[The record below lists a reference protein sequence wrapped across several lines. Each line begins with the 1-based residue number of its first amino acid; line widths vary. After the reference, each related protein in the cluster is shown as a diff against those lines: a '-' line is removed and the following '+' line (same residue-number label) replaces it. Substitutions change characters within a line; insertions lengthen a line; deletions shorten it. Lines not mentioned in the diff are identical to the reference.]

1 VSSLI
6 APQITNATSVTRAYR
21 GYVLA
26 LLTIVYIVNFVDRQ
40 VLAVLIEPIKR
51 DLHLTDS
58 QLGFLSGMAFAFFYV
73 TFGIPLARLADRRSR
88 RNLMAACMAAWSI
101 MTGLCG
107 LAGNFLQLLAA
118 RIGVAVGEAGCV
130 APAHSIISDY
140 FRAQDRPAAIG
151 IFSTGASLGIFVG
164 LLLGG
169 WLSELYGWRMTLLL
183 IGLPGVLVSLLML
196 ATLRE
201 PIRGMSGARPAV
213 AAANADDWRSLL
225 RVRALMW
232 IAIATGLQSMVIYGT
247 ASWLPAFYMRVHG
260 MAASEVGT
268 NLAVVNGL
276 VAGAGAVIGAVLAGR
291 LARGDARW
299 LLWVPAIA
307 TIIATPLYFMAVA
320 ANDSTLSFLALT
332 PAAFL
337 GAMYAPCALAATH
350 GLTGDSLRAT
360 GIALVLFVSN
370 FIGIGGGALLVGIVS
385 DLFIDADPTH
395 SLRYGLEVVLI
406 ANLLAFAGYL
416 LASRSLLRDWK
427 D

>member
-1 VSSLI
+1 MSNLI
-6 APQITNATSVTRAYR
+6 APPVTDPSQVTRAYR

-26 LLTIVYIVNFVDRQ
+26 LLTLVYVVNFVDRQ

-51 DLHLTDS
+51 DLQLTDS

-73 TFGIPLARLADRRSR
+73 TFGVPLARLADRRSR

-101 MTGLCG
+101 MTALCG
-107 LAGNFLQLLAA
+107 LAGNFMQLLAA
-118 RIGVAVGEAGCV
+118 RIGVAIGEAGCV
-130 APAHSIISDY
+130 APAHSVISDY

-169 WLSELYGWRMTLLL
+169 WLSETYGWRETLVL

-201 PIRGMSGARPAV
+201 PLRGMSGARAPA
-213 AAANADDWRSLL
+213 ATAGAGNWRSLL
-225 RVRALMW
+225 QVRALLW
-232 IAIATGLQSMVIYGT
+232 IAIATGLQSMVVYGT

-260 MAASEVGT
+260 MHASQVGT
-268 NLAVVNGL
+268 ILAIVNGL
-276 VAGAGAVIGAVLAGR
+276 VAGAGAAIGAYVAGR
-291 LARGDARW
+291 LARNDVRW
-299 LLWVPAIA
+299 LLWLPAVA
-307 TIIATPLYFMAVA
+307 TLVATPLYFLAVNVDDA
-320 ANDSTLSFLALT
+320 QLSYLALT

-350 GLTGDSLRAT
+350 GLTGDALRAT
-360 GIALVLFVSN
+360 GIALVLLVSN
-370 FIGIGGGALLVGIVS
+370 FIGIGGGALLVGFVS
-385 DLFIDADPTH
+385 DLFIAADPTH

>member
-1 VSSLI
+1 VPTLI
-6 APQITNATSVTRAYR
+6 APEITNPSTVTRGYR
-21 GYVLA
+21 AYVLG
-26 LLTIVYIVNFVDRQ
+26 LLTLVYIVNFVDRQ
-40 VLAVLIEPIKR
+40 VLAVLIEPIKHE
-51 DLHLTDS
+51 LQLTDS

-73 TFGIPLARLADRRSR
+73 TFGIPLARLADRKSR
-88 RNLMAACMAAWSI
+88 RNLMAVCMAAWSI

-140 FRAQDRPAAIG
+140 FRAHDRPAAIG

-201 PIRGMSGARPAV
+201 PIRGMSGVRPAAAV
-213 AAANADDWRSLL
+213 ADAGDWRSLL
-225 RVRALMW
+225 RVRALVW

-260 MAASEVGT
+260 LPASEVGT
-268 NLAVVNGL
+268 TLAIINGL
-276 VAGAGAVIGAVLAGR
+276 VAGAGAAIGAFLAGR

-307 TIIATPLYFMAVA
+307 TIIATPLYFA
-320 ANDSTLSFLALT
+320 AIYADDPRISFMALT

-350 GLTGDSLRAT
+350 GLTGDALRAT

-370 FIGIGGGALLVGIVS
+370 FIGIGGGALLVGFVS
-385 DLFIDADPTH
+385 DLFIGAEPTH